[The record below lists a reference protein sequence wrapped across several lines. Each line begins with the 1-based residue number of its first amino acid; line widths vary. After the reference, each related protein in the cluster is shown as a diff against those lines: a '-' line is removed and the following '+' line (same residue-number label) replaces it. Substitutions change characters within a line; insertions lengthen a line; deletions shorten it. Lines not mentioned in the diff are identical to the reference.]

1 LLAGSGSSA
10 ADADRARHDAARI
23 LGERRFHPHHAPRP
37 FRGVLKWLNKVLAGP
52 AHAIGRVFDRIARH
66 IPGGS
71 ITLWTIL
78 AALVVALAAFAASRT
93 IRRRAHEALAQPR
106 PVREEPLDPRRL
118 EREADAAER
127 AGELE
132 RAIRLRFK
140 AGLLRLHRAKVIEFR
155 ESLTSGEVARK
166 LRSAD
171 FDRLA
176 RTFDEIVYGRRMA
189 GPPDVQAHRDG
200 WERVLATAAAS

>member
-1 LLAGSGSSA
+1 VLAGGGGSA
-10 ADADRARHDAARI
+10 ADAGRARHDAARI
-23 LGERRFHPHHAPRP
+23 LGERRFHSHHAPRP
-37 FRGVLKWLNKVLAGP
+37 FRGVLKWLSKLLAGP

-78 AALVVALAAFAASRT
+78 AALVVALAAFAASRV

-106 PVREEPLDPRRL
+106 PAPEEPLDPRRL

-132 RAIRLRFK
+132 RAIRLRFR
-140 AGLLRLHRAKVIEFR
+140 AGLLRLHRARAIEFR

-171 FDRLA
+171 FDSLA
-176 RTFDEIVYGRRMA
+176 RAFDEIVYGRRVPRA
-189 GPPDVQAHRDG
+189 PDVQEHREG
-200 WERVLATAAAS
+200 WARVLAAAAGT